1 MVSVRAIHPTILYLF
16 LLDTIDKRGPAGWPP
31 KSADGIKQSLCV
43 ALKERS
49 RQQFP
54 DQQAKRVLHLFIS
67 KIPL

>member
-1 MVSVRAIHPTILYLF
+1 MVSVRAVHPTILFLF
-16 LLDTIDKRGPAGWPP
+16 LLDTMDKRGPAGWPP
-31 KSADGIKQSLCV
+31 KSADGIKQSLCIT
-43 ALKERS
+43 LKERT